1 MKASELINA
10 LQELVSEHGDLD
22 VAIFV
27 PHDYDDSADDEPCI
41 DTYYS
46 DEPVYKIHYTED
58 LYEYKQGFRIN

>member
-22 VAIFV
+22 VAIFM
-27 PHDYDDSADDEPCI
+27 PHYYDDSADDEPCI

-46 DEPVYKIHYTED
+46 DEPVLNVDYTED
-58 LYEYKQGFRIN
+58 LYDYKQGIRIY